1 MSDSPAQAT
10 TECLKRKRP
19 IKDSIY
25 KLEILNP
32 QFAPKVEKP
41 QESEAAGHGAQDG
54 RCPGEEPVALVPGGV
69 GRLPGAPK
77 PALPGLVYTNTQS
90 SLGSFTAQ
98 SNRKRDTI
106 TTGQRQRVRY
116 REIFFMILG
125 IILGKKKLIS
135 EGSGTVLKSRKSRDI
150 H

>member
-1 MSDSPAQAT
+1 MSKKKTADKRLHLQVRN
-10 TECLKRKRP
+10 LK
-19 IKDSIY
+19 
-25 KLEILNP
+25 P

-41 QESEAAGHGAQDG
+41 HESEAAGRGDQDG
-54 RCPGEEPVALVPGGV
+54 RCSGEELVELMPGGV

-90 SLGSFTAQ
+90 SVGSFTAQ
-98 SNRKRDTI
+98 SIRKRDTI
-106 TTGQRQRVRY
+106 TTRQSQRVRY

-135 EGSGTVLKSRKSRDI
+135 EGSGTVLKSRKSQG
-150 H
+150 HTLVNQSKY